1 MASITINIGG
11 GTPNYTVEVL
21 GYIGGPWI
29 FTENGEQIITGSFLP
44 GWYTVRVTDSNGCV
58 AEDTQEICGTTT
70 TSTTGLV
77 SWEAEFT
84 NHVCEQYE
92 CDIQY
97 EILEVTFATTTTTL
111 EPSTTTTTTTT
122 LLPCENSVCQTVLTV
137 GTFIQEEMNVYGYAL
152 GIAGSTDPN
161 CENILGLMWNDTYQN
176 LDLYSAICYDSSV
189 VVQIDDQEFVLNSY
203 SPPYIP
209 DTYLYVCSSV
219 PNPFPT
225 VGEEYNIRIC
235 GIECTT
241 TTTTLEPTTTTTS
254 TTSTSSTTTTTTGE
268 PTTTSTTTEEVT
280 TTTTTTSTSTSTTTT
295 TTTESPTTT
304 TTTTT
309 VEPTTTTTTS
319 SSTTTTS
326 TTTAEPTTTTTTSSS
341 TTTTTTTIAPTTTTT
356 TTLAEED
363 MSYCWW
369 LHIPEAD
376 LTSGT
381 DVLWAYR
388 QIESQSNSW
397 VRVTATSPVG
407 GYAEACVC
415 SVSAPLY
422 GYAPIAG
429 PAPSEPQDIVA
440 IEETKT
446 ATHCTDDGTCSQC
459 WETTTTTTI
468 IT

>member
-21 GYIGGPWI
+21 GSIDGPWI

-97 EILEVTFATTTTTL
+97 EILEVTFATTTTT
-111 EPSTTTTTTTT
+111 TTT
-122 LLPCENSVCQTVLTV
+122 LLPCENSVCQTVLTA
-137 GTFIQEEMNVYGYAL
+137 GTFIHEEMNVYGYAL
-152 GIAGSTDPN
+152 EIAGSIDPN
-161 CENILGLMWNDTYQN
+161 CENILGLIWNDTYQN

-241 TTTTLEPTTTTTS
+241 TTTTLEPTTTTS
-254 TTSTSSTTTTTTGE
+254 TTSTSSTTTTTTLE
-268 PTTTSTTTEEVT
+268 PST
-280 TTTTTTSTSTSTTTT
+280 
-295 TTTESPTTT
+295 
-304 TTTTT
+304 
-309 VEPTTTTTTS
+309 
-319 SSTTTTS
+319 
-326 TTTAEPTTTTTTSSS
+326 A
-341 TTTTTTTIAPTTTTT
+341 
-356 TTLAEED
+356 
-363 MSYCWW
+363 
-369 LHIPEAD
+369 
-376 LTSGT
+376 
-381 DVLWAYR
+381 
-388 QIESQSNSW
+388 N
-397 VRVTATSPVG
+397 
-407 GYAEACVC
+407 
-415 SVSAPLY
+415 
-422 GYAPIAG
+422 
-429 PAPSEPQDIVA
+429 
-440 IEETKT
+440 
-446 ATHCTDDGTCSQC
+446 
-459 WETTTTTTI
+459 
-468 IT
+468 